1 MTKARSAESADV
13 IAWIIALLGIPL
25 YYFAVSNKKAS

>member
-13 IAWIIALLGIPL
+13 IAWIIALLG
-25 YYFAVSNKKAS
+25 FDEGQEWS

>member
-13 IAWIIALLGIPL
+13 IAWIIALLGIDEGQDWL
-25 YYFAVSNKKAS
+25 

>member
-13 IAWIIALLGIPL
+13 IGWIIALLGL
-25 YYFAVSNKKAS
+25 DEGYDWV

>member
-13 IAWIIALLGIPL
+13 IAWIIALLGIDEGQDWI
-25 YYFAVSNKKAS
+25 